1 MILKSLS
8 LCYTY
13 VKYFGI
19 VLELFLLIRAGKM
32 EDQLSEKL
40 RKQIK
45 KAVDILSKGGV
56 IAFPTDTVYG
66 LGTGLYNES
75 GIKRIFEIKKRS
87 ASVALPVLLA
97 DITQF
102 SEVSREL
109 SAQAWM
115 LIKKF
120 MPGGLTLI
128 VYRSQA
134 VSDLITAGGDTV
146 AVRIPDHPVP
156 RALIKGLGMPI
167 IGTSANI
174 SGKPTLISAEDVRRE
189 LGKSVDMVIDAEPPP
204 NGKESTVVD
213 MASNIPIVLREGA
226 ISRAQIAQL
235 IELG

>member
-1 MILKSLS
+1 
-8 LCYTY
+8 
-13 VKYFGI
+13 
-19 VLELFLLIRAGKM
+19 M

-66 LGTGLYNES
+66 LGTGIYNQS
-75 GIKRIFEIKKRS
+75 GIKRIFDIKKRS
-87 ASVALPVLLA
+87 TGVALPVLLSDVA
-97 DITQF
+97 QL
-102 SEVSREL
+102 SEVSMTL
-109 SAQAWM
+109 SAQSWR
-115 LIKKF
+115 LIKEF

-128 VYRSQA
+128 VYRSQM

-156 RALIKGLGMPI
+156 RALIKGIGMPI
-167 IGTSANI
+167 VGTSANI

-189 LGKSVDMVIDAEPPP
+189 LGNAVDMVIDAEPPP

-213 MASNIPIVLREGA
+213 MASDIPVVLREGA
-226 ISRAQIAQL
+226 ISRAQIARV

>member
-1 MILKSLS
+1 
-8 LCYTY
+8 
-13 VKYFGI
+13 
-19 VLELFLLIRAGKM
+19 M

-45 KAVDILSKGGV
+45 KAVDILRKGGV

-66 LGTGLYNES
+66 LGTGIHNEA
-75 GIKRIFEIKKRS
+75 GIKRIYEIKKRS

-97 DITQF
+97 DVAQL
-102 SEVSREL
+102 SEVSRTL
-109 SAQAWM
+109 NANAWR
-115 LIKKF
+115 LIKEF

-128 VYRSQA
+128 VYSSQA

-167 IGTSANI
+167 VGTSANI

-189 LGKSVDMVIDAEPPP
+189 LGNSVDLVMDAEPSP

-213 MASNIPIVLREGA
+213 VASNIPVVLREGA
-226 ISRAQIAQL
+226 ISRDQIARV